1 MSDSDFFDENQFLE
15 EEWLSVNE
23 EEEEFMKL
31 IYDMQV
37 FNEKK
42 FVVIKFIF

>member
-1 MSDSDFFDENQFLE
+1 MSDLDFFDENQFLE

-31 IYDMQV
+31 TYDMQV